1 MADNVALPGTGAS
14 IATDDV
20 SGVQYQVIKIAI
32 GSDGSATLLSSGNPM
47 PVSLTSVPSH
57 AVTNAGT
64 FAVQIDSFIPGTAS
78 TQLGKAEDAAHVSG
92 DTGVM
97 ALFVR
102 NDAGTALAGATGD
115 YIPGTTDA
123 TGALRVTG
131 SGGTSIADATT
142 YTRGTTAVTPISG
155 VVEVSAPVGL
165 TAGKASAFSMTQAG
179 ELRVNISSGAIAG
192 VVDDA
197 AVAPGVDQ
205 VLMAGYTLDD
215 ASTDTVNEGDA
226 AFARVTPNR
235 KQISQPYESEAN
247 TWSYA
252 APAGGL
258 VSTVEVTAKASAG
271 AALRNYITGIDVT
284 NSHPTIGSEVQV
296 LDGTGGTVL
305 HRGYAAPAGGGYVR
319 EFLTPLRGTVAT
331 IVNIKEATGTAST
344 GILVNLQGYVGV

>member
-1 MADNVALPGTGAS
+1 MSVTLPGTGEVVATDTVAGEKTQVVKLTVGTAGAGTLVSTSNPLPISVAS
-14 IATDDV
+14 I
-20 SGVQYQVIKIAI
+20 
-32 GSDGSATLLSSGNPM
+32 
-47 PVSLTSVPSH
+47 PSH

-64 FAVQIDSFIPGTAS
+64 FAVQVDSFIPGTGS

-97 ALFVR
+97 VLAVR
-102 NDAGTALAGATGD
+102 NDAGTVLAGATGD
-115 YIPGTTDA
+115 YIPFTTDA
-123 TGALRVTG
+123 TGAVRVTG
-131 SGGTSIADATT
+131 SGGTSIADAGT

-155 VVEVSAPVGL
+155 VVEASAPVGL
-165 TAGKASAFSMTQAG
+165 TVGKASIFSMTQAG

-192 VVDDA
+192 IVDDA

-215 ASTDTVNEGDA
+215 ASTDTLNEGDA
-226 AFARVTPNR
+226 GFARVTPNR

-247 TWSYA
+247 IWSYA

-258 VSTVEVTAKASAG
+258 VSTTEVTAKTSAG
-271 AALRNYITGIDVT
+271 ASLRNYITGIDVT

-319 EFLTPLRGTVAT
+319 EFLTPLKGSVAT
-331 IVNIKEATGTAST
+331 LVSIKEATGTAST